1 MNKSLKAVA
10 SAVLMAAAV
19 GSAQAAPGNSLSGA
33 YNGLQWNAS
42 SMLTGAT
49 NDGTG
54 GAPFPTAGNSLY
66 HPTYPAYSGV
76 VHLVMDYG
84 PQIGAFICSGTL
96 LPDRTS
102 ILTAAHC
109 VSDGANTANPLTTTV
124 YFQPPGGLPPATRIQ
139 TNSVPAAGVTAITV
153 TQYFVNSLYTG
164 EVIDQN
170 DIAVLRLNERAPS
183 WALAYDLYT
192 NSDLTGQEFNVAGYG
207 RLGTGD
213 LGANNFAARLR
224 QGDNN
229 YDFNLGNSAFGGI
242 WADILGEPF
251 SQIEHSWL
259 SDFDNGLVA
268 NDASCV
274 VTVLG
279 LGLPPTFCDTGLGD
293 REVGVAGGDSGGPNF
308 INGLLAAVNSYGLT
322 FGPDFG
328 DLPLCTPIPNTNS
341 CTVLNS
347 SFGEFS
353 GYVPVYL
360 HEQFI
365 RTSMVP
371 EPGSLALAGLALLA
385 LGGARR
391 RRQRD

>member
-1 MNKSLKAVA
+1 MNMSLKAMA
-10 SAVLMAAAV
+10 SAVLFATAAAA
-19 GSAQAAPGNSLSGA
+19 AQAAPGNSLSGA
-33 YNGLQWNAS
+33 YNGLQWSAS
-42 SMLTGAT
+42 TMLTGAT
-49 NDGTG
+49 QDGTG
-54 GAPFPTAGNSLY
+54 GAPFPTAGNPLY
-66 HPTYPAYSGV
+66 HPSYPAYSGV

-84 PQIGAFICSGTL
+84 PGGAFICSGTL

-109 VSDGANTANPLTTTV
+109 VSEGAGTANPLSTTV
-124 YFQPPGGLPPATRIQ
+124 YFQPPGGLPPETRIQ
-139 TNSVPAAGVTAITV
+139 TGLVPAPGVTAISV

-170 DIAVLRLNERAPS
+170 DVAVLRLNERAPE
-183 WALAYDLYT
+183 WAVSYGLYT
-192 NSDLTGQEFNVAGYG
+192 NPDLTGQEFNVAGYG

-242 WADILGEPF
+242 WSAILGEPL

-259 SDFDNGLVA
+259 SDFDNGLAA

-274 VTVLG
+274 VTVEG
-279 LGLPPTFCDTGLGD
+279 LGLPSTFCNTGLGA

-308 INGLLAAVNSYGLT
+308 INGMISGINSYGLT

-328 DLPLCTPIPNTNS
+328 DLPLCTPIPGTNQ

-353 GYVPVYL
+353 GFVPVYL

>member
-1 MNKSLKAVA
+1 MNKSLKA
-10 SAVLMAAAV
+10 MAAAV
-19 GSAQAAPGNSLSGA
+19 LIATATTAAQAAPGNSLSGA
-33 YNGLQWNAS
+33 YNGLQWTAS
-42 SMLTGAT
+42 TMLTGAT
-49 NDGTG
+49 QDGTG
-54 GAPFPTAGNSLY
+54 GTPFPTAGNSIY
-66 HPTYPAYSGV
+66 HPSFPAYSGV
-76 VHLVMDYG
+76 VHLVMEYG
-84 PQIGAFICSGTL
+84 PGVAFICSGTL

-109 VSDGANTANPLTTTV
+109 VSDGAGTANPLSTTV

-139 TNSVPAAGVTAITV
+139 TGLVPAPGVTTISV

-164 EVIDQN
+164 DVIDQN
-170 DIAVLRLNERAPS
+170 DIAVLRLNERAPE
-183 WALAYDLYT
+183 WALSYDLYT
-192 NSDLTGQEFNVAGYG
+192 NPDLTGQEFNVAGYG
-207 RLGTGD
+207 RLGTGE

-229 YDFNLGNSAFGGI
+229 YDFNLGNSVFGDV
-242 WADILGEPF
+242 WSAILEEPF

-259 SDFDNGLVA
+259 SDFDNGLAA
-268 NDASCV
+268 NDAACL
-274 VTVLG
+274 VTVEG
-279 LGLPPTFCDTGLGD
+279 LGLPATFCNTGLGAS
-293 REVGVAGGDSGGPNF
+293 EVGVAGGDSGGPNF
-308 INGLLAAVNSYGLT
+308 INGMISAVNSYGLT
-322 FGPDFG
+322 FGPAFG
-328 DLPLCTPIPNTNS
+328 DLPLCTPIPGTS
-341 CTVLNS
+341 ECTVLNS
-347 SFGEFS
+347 TFGEFS